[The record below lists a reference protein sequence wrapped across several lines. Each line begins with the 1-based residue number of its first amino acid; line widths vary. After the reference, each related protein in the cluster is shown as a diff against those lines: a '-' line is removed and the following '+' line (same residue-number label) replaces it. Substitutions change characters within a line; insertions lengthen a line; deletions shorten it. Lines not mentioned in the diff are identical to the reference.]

1 MYIITTF
8 KSIITLALFLLIGKQ
23 ATYAQ
28 STATIKGI
36 IKNTEKEV
44 VAGATVIVQKAK
56 NGFIIKSAITDAD
69 GKFEIEKL
77 KFDTCKVVV
86 SFVGLGKFTSETI
99 ILSVENPVM
108 DLGTISL
115 APTSTELQAATVT
128 AQKAFVVQK
137 IDRTVVTPDALISN
151 AGITSLEVL
160 EKAPGVTVDMNGII
174 SLKGKTGVVVFID
187 DKPTYLAAADL
198 ANYLRSI
205 PSANIETIEI
215 MTNPPAKYDA
225 AGNAG
230 VINIKMKKN
239 VAKGFNGGVNLA
251 YGQGRHSRTNN
262 SVSFNYRINKF
273 NFFSN
278 LSVNQNNSYQDLTIE
293 RRYFT
298 PSGAPLSAFIQNS
311 LLEPK
316 SGSQNLKLG
325 VDFYANKN
333 TTWGLVLS
341 GFRNPTHRDVSNNA
355 YITDE
360 KNTITT
366 LVDATNPVDAL
377 LKNGSINLNLTHKI
391 DSKGKEITANFDN
404 IAYKSSIEQTLT
416 NRLLQANQTF
426 ISQTVL
432 QSELPSTIQIQAA
445 KVDYTHPISASSA
458 SILRGGKLEAG
469 AKVSWVKTSNIAD
482 FFDIDGTNRTPNYE
496 FSNNFKYDENINA
509 AYVNY
514 AKDFKKIS
522 VQAGLRFENTNIKGN
537 QLGNVVAKDSS
548 FTRHY
553 SNLFPTFYLQYRLD
567 TVSKHVLGL
576 SIGRRIDR
584 PNYKDMN
591 LFTYPLD
598 RFTYYGGNPFL
609 QPTFALNVQLSHT
622 FKSFLTTTLE
632 FSQANDVI
640 NETNEQRGNIYYSR
654 PGNFAKQI
662 VYGVSVSGAYPI
674 KKWWTLQLYTA
685 AMNNTFKSQVYTETL
700 DDSRWYWVI
709 MPTNQFIINKLW
721 SAELAGNYQT
731 KILSGQFIVY
741 PIGQIR
747 AGISR
752 KIMKDKGTLKLNVSD
767 IFYTNQ
773 VKGDIRNIANASA
786 NWFSYLDSRVATLAF
801 SYRFSKG
808 QNLRVRQS
816 GGSESEQKRVKS

>member
-1 MYIITTF
+1 MIHKNTF
-8 KSIITLALFLLIGKQ
+8 KSIVTLAFFVLMTMQ
-23 ATYAQ
+23 VVYSQ
-28 STATIKGI
+28 NTAAITGI
-36 IKNTEKEV
+36 VKNKENEV
-44 VAGATVIVQKAK
+44 VVGATVIVSKAK
-56 NGFIIKSAITDAD
+56 NGIIIKSAITDVD
-69 GKFEIEKL
+69 GKFEFEKL
-77 KFDTCKVVV
+77 KFDTCKVSI
-86 SFVGLGKFTSETI
+86 SFLGLGKYTSETI
-99 ILSVENPVM
+99 ILSAENTNV
-108 DLGTISL
+108 DLGAIVLS
-115 APTSTELQAATVT
+115 PTSTELQAATVT

-151 AGITSLEVL
+151 AGTTSLEVL
-160 EKAPGVTVDMNGII
+160 EKSPGVTVDMNGNI
-174 SLKGKTGVVVFID
+174 SLKGKAGVIVFID

-239 VAKGFNGGVNLA
+239 VAKGFNGGINLA

-262 SVSFNYRINKF
+262 SVSFNYRIDKF

-298 PSGAPLSAFIQNS
+298 PSGEALSSFTQNS

-316 SGSQNLKLG
+316 AGSQNLKLG

-341 GFRNPTHRDVSNNA
+341 GFRNPTHRDVTNNA
-355 YITDE
+355 RITDG
-360 KNTITT
+360 KNVITG
-366 LVDATNPVDAL
+366 LVEATNPVDAL
-377 LKNGSINLNLTHKI
+377 LQNGSVNLNFTHKI
-391 DSKGKEITANFDN
+391 DTKGKEITANIDN
-404 IAYKSSIEQTLT
+404 ITYKSTAEQTLT
-416 NRLLQANQTF
+416 NSLLQPDRTF

-432 QSELPSTIQIQAA
+432 ESALPSTINIKAA
-445 KVDYTHPISASSA
+445 KLDYAQPLAK
-458 SILRGGKLEAG
+458 GGKFEAG
-469 AKVSWVKTSNIAD
+469 LKSSLVSTSNIAD
-482 FFDIDGTNRTPNYE
+482 FVDVNGSNRTPNYE

-509 AYVNY
+509 AYLNY
-514 AKDFKKIS
+514 SRDFKKIS
-522 VQAGLRFENTNIKGN
+522 VQAGLRFENTNIKGH
-537 QLGNVVAKDSS
+537 QLGNVVVKDSS

-553 SNLFPTFYLQYRLD
+553 SNLFPTFYLQYRAD
-567 TVSKHVLGL
+567 SVNKHIFGL

-591 LFTYPLD
+591 PFTYPLD

-609 QPTFALNVQLSHT
+609 QPTFAYNVQLSHT
-622 FKSFLTTTLE
+622 FNSFLTTTLE
-632 FSQANDVI
+632 YSQANDVI
-640 NETNEQRGNIYYSR
+640 SETNEQRGNIYYSR

-662 VYGVSVSGAYPI
+662 AYGVSVSGAYPI

-685 AMNNTFKSQVYTETL
+685 YMNNTFKSQVYTETL
-700 DDSRWYWVI
+700 DDSRWYWVV

-721 SAELAGNYQT
+721 SAELSGSYQT

-741 PIGQIR
+741 PIGQVR

-752 KIMKDKGTLKLNVSD
+752 KILKEKGTLKLNVSD

-773 VKGDIRNIANASA
+773 VQGDIRNIANASA
-786 NWFSYLDSRVATLAF
+786 NWFSYLDSRVGTLAF

-808 QNLRVRQS
+808 QNLKVRSS